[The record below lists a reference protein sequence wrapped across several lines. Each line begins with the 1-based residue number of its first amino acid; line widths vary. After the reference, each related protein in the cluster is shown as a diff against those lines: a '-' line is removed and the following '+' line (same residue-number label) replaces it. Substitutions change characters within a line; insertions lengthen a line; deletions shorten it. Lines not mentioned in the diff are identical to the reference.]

1 MADVPI
7 QYGII
12 WAIFSRIQEITATLC
27 VTDVPIQCDI
37 IWAIFSRYT
46 GNNGDPLCGRC
57 GIIYELYFPDL
68 QEITG
73 SSAFWTDCTTP
84 TKYFVKAPDIVN
96 IDLYFLQ
103 KR

>member
-1 MADVPI
+1 MYRFNVVLYGLYFLDLQETTVTLCLADVPI
-7 QYGII
+7 Q
-12 WAIFSRIQEITATLC
+12 
-27 VTDVPIQCDI
+27 
-37 IWAIFSRYT
+37 
-46 GNNGDPLCGRC
+46 C

-73 SSAFWTDCTTP
+73 SSAFWTDCTTL

-96 IDLYFLQ
+96 IDLYFLR

>member
-1 MADVPI
+1 M
-7 QYGII
+7 
-12 WAIFSRIQEITATLC
+12 
-27 VTDVPIQCDI
+27 TDVPIQCGI
-37 IWAIFSRYT
+37 IWVIFSRFT

-57 GIIYELYFPDL
+57 TDSMWYYIRDIFSKFRGNVVLYELYFPDL